1 MVRRT
6 GRDRWG
12 LDIFLYDGQTREML
26 ASTSVKHGEKV
37 GILFGKSM
45 RDTSE
50 GDAGLAE
57 ATEFIN
63 KAMEDDR
70 KQ

>member
-1 MVRRT
+1 
-6 GRDRWG
+6 
-12 LDIFLYDGQTREML
+12 ML